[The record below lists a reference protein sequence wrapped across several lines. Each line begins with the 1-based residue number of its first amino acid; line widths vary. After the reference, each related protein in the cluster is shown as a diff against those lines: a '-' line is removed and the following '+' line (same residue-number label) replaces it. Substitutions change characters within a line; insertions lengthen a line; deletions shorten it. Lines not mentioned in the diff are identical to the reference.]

1 MPTGLM
7 LWFHTE
13 KSEPAAGRESL
24 LTLSAQAAKRVIL
37 NGN

>member
-1 MPTGLM
+1 MPTRLT
-7 LWFHTE
+7 LWFHIE

-24 LTLSAQAAKRVIL
+24 LILSAQAAKGVIL